1 MTTREQQELEK
12 KALDQ
17 FISGKS
23 LFGKDGAFAPMLK
36 SFIEKALEAE
46 MEDHL
51 DSDERLQGNKRNGKG
66 KKTIKSGFGTFD
78 IETPQDRHS
87 NFEPELVKKRQSIL
101 ADNLSDKIIGLYG
114 LGMSYR
120 DISSHIKEMYDTDI
134 SHTVL
139 SQITDRVIPDVKAWQ
154 SRPLESLYCIVWLD
168 AMHYKVK
175 VDGKIRH
182 KALYNIMGIN
192 VEGRKEILGIYLSE
206 SEGANFWLQVLTDLN
221 NRGIE
226 DILIA
231 CTDNL
236 KGFTN
241 AILSIFPKA
250 EVQLCIVH
258 QIRNSLKYVAS
269 KDQKEFMKDLKL
281 VYRASGKE
289 LAEDELMNL
298 ERKWG
303 DKYPVVI
310 QSWQN
315 NWEHLSQYF
324 KYTAPIRKIIY
335 TTNAVEGYHRQVR
348 KVTKTK
354 GAFTSDMALLKL
366 VYLATMNIQKKWTS
380 PLHNWSLT
388 IQQLYIRFENRI
400 DLDINKN
407 QSISVADARSHS
419 NSSRKQVSTTIQ
431 MEKKK

>member
-1 MTTREQQELEK
+1 MTAQEQQKLEK
-12 KALDQ
+12 KALEQ

-36 SFIEKALEAE
+36 SFIEKALDAE
-46 MEDHL
+46 MEEHL
-51 DSDERLQGNKRNGKG
+51 DSDERSSGNKRNGKG

-78 IETPQDRHS
+78 IETPQDRRS
-87 NFEPELVKKRQSIL
+87 SFEPELVKKRQSIL

-139 SQITDRVIPDVKAWQ
+139 SQITDRIIPDVRAWQ
-154 SRPLESLYCIVWLD
+154 NRPLESLYCIVWLD

-192 VEGRKEILGIYLSE
+192 IEGNKEILGIYLSE

-221 NRGIE
+221 NRGLE

-236 KGFTN
+236 KGFTG

-269 KDQKEFMKDLKL
+269 KDQKEFMKDLKK
-281 VYRASGKE
+281 VYRATSKE
-289 LAEDELMNL
+289 LAEDELSGL
-298 ERKWG
+298 ERKWA

-354 GAFTSDMALLKL
+354 GAFTNDMALLKL

-388 IQQLYIRFENRI
+388 IQQLYIRFEDRME
-400 DLDINKN
+400 LDINKN
-407 QSISVADARSHS
+407 QTIRGADARSHS
-419 NSSRKQVSTTIQ
+419 KINRKQVSTDFG